1 MILTVQAAE
10 ARGGRY
16 VYGSSLAFLRKQK
29 KEDMNFH
36 THSEKLPSQQ
46 DLEHLA
52 PLISYHDHS
61 ALLLGKY
68 RFIVLITAL
77 ITQMIPSHFRLFSL
91 SYNTISDH
99 TDPPNVFPSLDT
111 SLPGYYCLI

>member
-1 MILTVQAAE
+1 MILTVPTAE
-10 ARGGRY
+10 ARGGGY
-16 VYGSSLAFLRKQK
+16 FYGSSLAFLRKQK

-52 PLISYHDHS
+52 PLISYHNHS

-68 RFIVLITAL
+68 RFIVLT
-77 ITQMIPSHFRLFSL
+77 TQMIPSHFRLGFSA
-91 SYNTISDH
+91 SVTTQYQIT
-99 TDPPNVFPSLDT
+99 
-111 SLPGYYCLI
+111 LIHQIYSHLLIHLYQVTTA